1 MSDELEEC
9 VKQILCML
17 SDAALRSLQALID
30 AQVALIQAQI
40 VVIQTQLLQYDIL
53 ALPVEA
59 ARAAA
64 QMIVDKVKKSAYL
77 IPLNLIS
84 ECVDLG
90 KFNLNL
96 QQSIDAATA
105 IADDYLAEATRLL
118 SFRDDLN
125 ALVAELNAALTQFTN
140 IRNVIDECLGG

>member
-1 MSDELEEC
+1 MATTLNQC
-9 VKQILCML
+9 VKQILCGL
-17 SDAALRSLQALID
+17 SDAVLRSLQALID
-30 AQVALIQAQI
+30 GQTALIQAQI
-40 VVIQTQLLQYDIL
+40 VIIQTQLLQYDIL

-59 ARAAA
+59 ARATA
-64 QMIVDKVKKSAYL
+64 QAVVDKVKKSAFL

-90 KFNLNL
+90 LFNLNL

-105 IADDYLAEATRLL
+105 VADDYLAEATRIL

-125 ALVAELNAALTQFTN
+125 ALVAELNSTLTQFTN